1 MPVVSASNL
10 RITLGAKTVLDGATF
25 AIEPGER
32 VGLVGRNGC
41 GKSTLLKILCG
52 KLKPEGG
59 EVSLLRGARLGYLEQ
74 EPRFDPSLTLQEVA
88 AQGLREGTS
97 ARAELDHVFE
107 EMATAQGAELEKLFE
122 RQIALEEKL
131 ERSGGWSSDH
141 LVEAVLH
148 GLGFTDEQFTIP
160 VSGLSG
166 GQKARL
172 GLARLLLEEPDA
184 LLLDE
189 PTNHL
194 DIVGREWLETFL
206 ADTYQGAVVIIS
218 HDRRLLDKV
227 VHRIEEIHEGGT
239 RSYPGNY
246 HAFVDL
252 RMERHL
258 TQMRVHE
265 KQLDKIRSE
274 EQFILKYKAGQRAK
288 QARGRATRLARYK
301 EDSLVERPIEL
312 DSMRLSL
319 PKGPRIGDSVAVCED
334 LQKTLGD
341 RLLFKNL
348 SITIKPGDRIG
359 IIGPN
364 GAGKTTLIR
373 TLLGEIPFDVGTV
386 RQSPK
391 LHSGWFKQTHEHLDY
406 TLNVWQYLQRT
417 VPSRPGLG
425 KLNEQESRDLAGAFL
440 FSGYEQEKLL
450 GEISGG
456 ERARAVL
463 AGLVAGGHNLLVL
476 DEPTNHLDIPSAE
489 RLEDALSLD
498 PEDGGY
504 DGSLLLVSHDRALLA
519 ATCDRLIILDGFG
532 NATVFDGNYDEWVLK
547 QAAIAKA
554 AAALPQK
561 PAPAAAK
568 PSQNNKQNTS
578 SNGAAVNGAA
588 GNTSKSQSNNKAKA
602 QRDPFAALSLEE
614 LETQTAKL
622 AADLEKL
629 DNTIAKPES
638 ARDHKKLAA
647 LLADREK
654 LVTRHQACE
663 HSWLARAQ

>member
-1 MPVVSASNL
+1 MPVVSATNL

-74 EPRFDPSLTLQEVA
+74 EPRFDLSLTLQTAA
-88 AQGLREGTS
+88 AQGLSSGTN

-107 EMATAQGAELEKLFE
+107 EMATAQGDALEKLFE
-122 RQIALEEKL
+122 RQIALEAKIEQ
-131 ERSGGWSSDH
+131 SGGWSSDH

-148 GLGFTDEQFTIP
+148 GLGFTDEQFDIP
-160 VSGLSG
+160 VKGLSG

-206 ADTYQGAVVIIS
+206 ADTFQGAVVIIS

-227 VHRIEEIHEGGT
+227 VHRIEEIHEGTT

-252 RMERHL
+252 RRERHL
-258 TQMRVHE
+258 SQMRVHE

-274 EQFILKYKAGQRAK
+274 EQFILRYKAGQRAK
-288 QARGRATRLARYK
+288 QARGRATRLERFK
-301 EDSLVERPIEL
+301 EDNLVERPIEL

-341 RLLFKNL
+341 RLLFKEL
-348 SITIKPGDRIG
+348 TITIKPGDRIG

-373 TLLGEIPFDVGTV
+373 TLLGEIPFDKGTV

-391 LHSGWFKQTHEHLDY
+391 LHPGWFKQTHEHLDY

-417 VPSRPGLG
+417 VPARPGLG

-450 GEISGG
+450 GEVSGG

-489 RLEDALSLD
+489 RLEEALSLD
-498 PEDGGY
+498 PDDGGY
-504 DGSLLLVSHDRALLA
+504 DGALLLVSHDRALLA
-519 ATCDRLIILDGFG
+519 ATCDRLIILDGHG
-532 NATVFDGNYDEWVLK
+532 NATVFDGNYDEWVAK
-547 QAAIAKA
+547 QAAKAKLEA
-554 AAALPQK
+554 TPAQKSSTTSAKSHGKDK
-561 PAPAAAK
+561 PA
-568 PSQNNKQNTS
+568 
-578 SNGAAVNGAA
+578 
-588 GNTSKSQSNNKAKA
+588 SKDSANPKSGTKSKTKSAP
-602 QRDPFAALSLEE
+602 DPFAKLSIEDLEN
-614 LETQTAKL
+614 QTRKL
-622 AADLEKL
+622 AADILAL
-629 DNTIAKPES
+629 DNTIALPET
-638 ARDHKKLAA
+638 ARNHKKLAT
-647 LLADREK
+647 LLDDREK
-654 LVTRHQACE
+654 LVARLHATEQ
-663 HSWLARAQ
+663 SWLQRADHS

>member
-1 MPVVSASNL
+1 MPVVSATNL

-52 KLKPEGG
+52 RLKPEGG
-59 EVSLLRGARLGYLEQ
+59 EVSLLRGARLGYLDQ
-74 EPRFDPSLTLQEVA
+74 EPKFDPKLTLRTA
-88 AQGLREGTS
+88 AEQGFSAASS

-107 EMATAQGAELEKLFE
+107 EMATAQGAALEKLFE
-122 RQIALEEKL
+122 RQIELEAKI
-131 ERSGGWSSDH
+131 ERSGGWANDH
-141 LVEAVLH
+141 LVDAVLH
-148 GLGFTDEQFTIP
+148 GLGFTDEQFDIP
-160 VSGLSG
+160 VTGLSG

-206 ADTYQGAVVIIS
+206 ADTFKGAVVIIS

-227 VHRIEEIHEGGT
+227 VHRIEEIHEGAT

-246 HAFVDL
+246 HAFVNL
-252 RMERHL
+252 RRERHL

-265 KQLDKIRSE
+265 KQLDRIRSE
-274 EQFILKYKAGQRAK
+274 EQFILRYKAGQRAK
-288 QARGRATRLARYK
+288 QARGRATRLERFK
-301 EDSLVERPIEL
+301 EDNLVERPIEL

-319 PKGPRIGDSVAVCED
+319 PKGPRIGDSVAVCEG
-334 LQKTLGD
+334 LEKSLGD
-341 RLLFKNL
+341 RLLFHDL
-348 SITIKPGDRIG
+348 TITIKPGDRIG

-373 TLLGEIPFDVGTV
+373 TLLGEIPFDKGTV

-391 LHSGWFKQTHEHLDY
+391 LHTGWFKQTHEHLDRS
-406 TLNVWQYLQRT
+406 LNVWQYLQRT
-417 VPSRPGLG
+417 VPARPRLG
-425 KLNEQESRDLAGAFL
+425 KLNEQEAR
-440 FSGYEQEKLL
+440 EQEKLL
-450 GEISGG
+450 GELSGG

-498 PEDGGY
+498 PDEGGY

-519 ATCDRLIILDGFG
+519 ATCDRLIVLDGHG
-532 NATVFDGNYDEWVLK
+532 NATVFDGTYDEWVAK
-547 QAAIAKA
+547 QAAKVKDAAATRTAPASGRSANSGKPAASGKSASASRSGAKA
-554 AAALPQK
+554 GSAGGTAKSK
-561 PAPAAAK
+561 PA
-568 PSQNNKQNTS
+568 
-578 SNGAAVNGAA
+578 
-588 GNTSKSQSNNKAKA
+588 
-602 QRDPFAALSLEE
+602 RDPFSSLSLDE
-614 LETQTAKL
+614 LEAQTRTL
-622 AADLEKL
+622 AADIVSL
-629 DNTIAKPES
+629 DNTIALPET
-638 ARDHKKLAA
+638 ARNHGM
-647 LLADREK
+647 LADLLERRER
-654 LVTRHQACE
+654 LVQRLHAAEQ
-663 HSWLARAQ
+663 SWLRRADERT